1 MNKELIKRIL
11 SSIILIPV
19 TLYFIIKGSFFFNFF
34 LLFCYLITIFEWSKM
49 SIKTSYVFVG
59 SILITLSFYSIY
71 SLRNEFDDNVLNI
84 LFILTICISTDV
96 GGYIFGKIFKGPKLT
111 KISPKKTYAG
121 TIGSYF
127 LTIISI
133 NIFLNSN
140 YLNTSSKF
148 TIEILIFVV
157 LISTVSQFG
166 DILISYFKRKSKIKD
181 TGKIIPGHGGLLDR
195 IDGIIFAFPVSYL
208 ILSMEIIEIF

>member
-1 MNKELIKRIL
+1 
-11 SSIILIPV
+11 
-19 TLYFIIKGSFFFNFF
+19 
-34 LLFCYLITIFEWSKM
+34 M